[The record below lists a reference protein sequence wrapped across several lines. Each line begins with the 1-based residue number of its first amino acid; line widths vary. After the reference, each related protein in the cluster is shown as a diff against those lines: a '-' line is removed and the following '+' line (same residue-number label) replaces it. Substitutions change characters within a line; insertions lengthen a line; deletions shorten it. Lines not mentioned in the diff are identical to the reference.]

1 MSDPNQPPRY
11 FQGLQQAAFM
21 RLEHAASLKG
31 LLKPFKGKGD
41 LEVWASQ
48 CFAMRDELI
57 GLAQRQVLQQA
68 IGHPF
73 HLLPVELAQQTT
85 GAGTTFLRWRRH
97 DRSAMGVALWQAL
110 MASTSTPVN
119 LLADLHAIELQRI
132 TLNMQISLLHT
143 LGRQAQECA
152 SKAAEAEDA
161 YLRRLTSIPL
171 QCAIGDRVGHPSTR
185 PTPTRH
191 GYFNHHGDHT
201 MSTHFS
207 GEGNIGSPP
216 EYREFP
222 NGNDEPRRLLRL
234 NVYFDNPVPTKGGD
248 FEDRGGFWAP
258 VEIWHRD
265 AAHWKDL
272 YQKGMRVLVV
282 GRMERE
288 PWTDNED
295 QPRETWQVNARSVG
309 ILPFRIES
317 VALSP
322 KPQEAEPKPQ
332 PAQEPAAPKEAKRRK

>member
-1 MSDPNQPPRY
+1 MSDLNQPTRY
-11 FQGLQQAAFM
+11 FRGLQQGAFM

-41 LEVWASQ
+41 FEAWASQ

-68 IGHPF
+68 SGHPF

-97 DRSAMGVALWQAL
+97 DRSAMGVALWQEL

-161 YLRRLTSIPL
+161 YLRRLASIPP
-171 QCAIGDRVGHPSTR
+171 AVRDR
-185 PTPTRH
+185 
-191 GYFNHHGDHT
+191 
-201 MSTHFS
+201 
-207 GEGNIGSPP
+207 
-216 EYREFP
+216 
-222 NGNDEPRRLLRL
+222 
-234 NVYFDNPVPTKGGD
+234 
-248 FEDRGGFWAP
+248 
-258 VEIWHRD
+258 
-265 AAHWKDL
+265 
-272 YQKGMRVLVV
+272 
-282 GRMERE
+282 
-288 PWTDNED
+288 
-295 QPRETWQVNARSVG
+295 
-309 ILPFRIES
+309 
-317 VALSP
+317 
-322 KPQEAEPKPQ
+322 
-332 PAQEPAAPKEAKRRK
+332 